1 MRVVITSLLTIYVL
15 AFSVAQDI
23 EFKIPIKLG
32 TTVNSESEE
41 SSVLLS
47 HNGHKLYFT
56 RILETKNS
64 GGLIGGQDIWFCE
77 KYGNVWSEASNE
89 IRNLNNKGNNAVIGM
104 SEDGNIL
111 YLLNKYKGR
120 NTSMGVSFSV
130 RGEKGWSVPKS
141 IDVPGLVSNKGFYGF
156 YMEPRG
162 TILIISMIS
171 SGSLGKEDLYV
182 SVKNENNI
190 WSNPIHLGNII
201 NSEGFETT
209 PFLSYDERK
218 LYFSSDGH
226 DGFGSA
232 DIFVSE
238 RLDDSWTNWSKPVN
252 LGEKIN
258 SLGFDASFSIWKDS
272 SVYFCSNRSGI
283 MNDIFYSRLM
293 RKETI
298 VKDLDQ
304 IINLANN
311 TLVDLGKLMVTVLS
325 KEQIIENIET
335 KKEDETDKIETEEI
349 PSLKEIENIIS
360 ATEKLANIIPEVII
374 EKNDETEAITQ
385 ENEKMNII
393 MVDAEMNEEKD
404 VIKIENRNTTAEKKS
419 ISIEE
424 VAPILELSEVYEE
437 PKKSEN
443 ELKSET
449 DKDVLSIIKE
459 NHESVKLN
467 DDEKDILNSTHL
479 DKHESTQEPIIDDI
493 EKTSIKD
500 DELAQVYPD
509 EEMGL
514 LESTDESEK
523 IEMISRTSLN
533 QVYFNQNSSYLNKS
547 ALALLNKLTIK
558 LKEQYSIK
566 LEVLA
571 YADNLGE
578 DQYNLWI
585 SERRAMRVIDYLKL
599 QGINENRL
607 SGKWFGENNPIEK
620 CINCTDEQH
629 QINRRVELIMN

>member
-1 MRVVITSLLTIYVL
+1 
-15 AFSVAQDI
+15 
-23 EFKIPIKLG
+23 
-32 TTVNSESEE
+32 
-41 SSVLLS
+41 
-47 HNGHKLYFT
+47 
-56 RILETKNS
+56 
-64 GGLIGGQDIWFCE
+64 
-77 KYGNVWSEASNE
+77 
-89 IRNLNNKGNNAVIGM
+89 
-104 SEDGNIL
+104 
-111 YLLNKYKGR
+111 
-120 NTSMGVSFSV
+120 
-130 RGEKGWSVPKS
+130 
-141 IDVPGLVSNKGFYGF
+141 
-156 YMEPRG
+156 
-162 TILIISMIS
+162 
-171 SGSLGKEDLYV
+171 
-182 SVKNENNI
+182 
-190 WSNPIHLGNII
+190 
-201 NSEGFETT
+201 
-209 PFLSYDERK
+209 
-218 LYFSSDGH
+218 
-226 DGFGSA
+226 
-232 DIFVSE
+232 
-238 RLDDSWTNWSKPVN
+238 
-252 LGEKIN
+252 
-258 SLGFDASFSIWKDS
+258 
-272 SVYFCSNRSGI
+272 

-467 DDEKDILNSTHL
+467 DDEKDMSISTHL
-479 DKHESTQEPIIDDI
+479 DKHESTQEEPIIDDI